1 MSRFDLAGSGMT
13 SQRTRDR
20 LVARLRAKGIR
31 NEEVLA
37 AVARVPRHIFVDE
50 ALAHRAYEDTA
61 LPIGYG
67 QTISQPFIVALMT
80 QTLLSAPRSRVLEVG
95 TGSGYQTAV
104 LASLRPHIRRVFT
117 VERLKDLIERAEQ
130 RLYAMGSRSVRFR
143 YGDGYD
149 GWPEEGPFDGILV
162 TAAPPEVP
170 RALLDQLAPGG
181 RLVVPVGGD
190 GVQELRVYDRT
201 DSGHSVETVEY
212 VRFVP
217 LLKGRR

>member
-1 MSRFDLAGSGMT
+1 MTRFDLAGSGMT

-20 LVARLRAKGIR
+20 LVARLRDKGIR
-31 NEEVLA
+31 NDDVLA
-37 AVARVPRHIFVDE
+37 AIARVPRHIFVDE

-80 QTLLSAPRSRVLEVG
+80 QALLSQSRSRVLEVG

-104 LASLRPHIRRVFT
+104 LASLRPHVRRGFSI
-117 VERLKDLIERAEQ
+117 ERLRDLSERAEQ
-130 RLYAMGSRSVRFR
+130 RLHAMGSRSVRFR
-143 YGDGYD
+143 YGDGYA
-149 GWPEEGPFDGILV
+149 GWPEEAPFDGILV

-170 RALLDQLAPGG
+170 EALLDQLAVGG
-181 RLVVPVGGD
+181 RLVVPVGGE
-190 GVQELRVYDRT
+190 GVQELQVYDRT
-201 DSGHSVETVEY
+201 ERGLTMETLEY

-217 LLKGRR
+217 LVKGKR